1 MHLDKLLNPPIAFF
15 HDKVLPSQETG
26 LSRIELSN
34 YFNSFKD
41 FKANID

>member
-15 HDKVLPSQETG
+15 HDKMLSSMDTG

-34 YFNSFKD
+34 YFNSFED
-41 FKANID
+41 FT